1 MSPLV
6 PVSIHAKLIPIDS
19 PPCVLDTGS
28 PCRYD
33 DACRFV
39 PKSKARHSGR
49 DCRNPVA
56 MEGNAP
62 VALCLFRCH
71 LLPGVSPP
79 CVLDTGIPCRYD
91 GGSSFRPGGRN
102 PVQWTVTCQLHKCLI
117 YAICQPVDSPPC
129 VLDTGNPCRY
139 DDACRFVP
147 KSKARH
153 SGRDCRN
160 LGAME
165 GNAAACTSVH
175 SCHPIPVD
183 SPPCVLDTGNPC
195 RYDGFS
201 CSHPMSCWL
210 WVRNLSKQKVTS

>member
-71 LLPGVSPP
+71 RLLGVSPP

-91 GGSSFRPGGRN
+91 
-102 PVQWTVTCQLHKCLI
+102 
-117 YAICQPVDSPPC
+117 
-129 VLDTGNPCRY
+129 
-139 DDACRFVP
+139 DACGFVP